1 MQGTIHL
8 LRKHI
13 FVLFGPS
20 FPLYK
25 QILYMK
31 MSQNYHF
38 ISSNQEIYKSIMEQY
53 IYKVAIYKVAKTF
66 AQEILQE
73 QSEHSTDS
81 LN

>member
-1 MQGTIHL
+1 
-8 LRKHI
+8 
-13 FVLFGPS
+13 
-20 FPLYK
+20 
-25 QILYMK
+25 MK

-81 LN
+81 LNWFYV